1 MTDTDTAAQPA
12 AAAAAGV
19 ADKGEQDFGR
29 RANESRAD
37 FIKREYSAL
46 RPFVII
52 SSSCEPG
59 PAQLQQPQAASRRR
73 SSSKG
78 SRGHAP
84 TAASVDVAMGVLVL
98 VGCSASSFGWTAAVR
113 SNMSCS
119 NVLCP
124 ASKQTSEPVQG
135 TSFHLPVNSGLPST
149 LL

>member
-84 TAASVDVAMGVLVL
+84 TAASVDVAMGMLVV
-98 VGCSASSFGWTAAVR
+98 VGCSARSASSSRGSFGWAAT
-113 SNMSCS
+113 SASASC
-119 NVLCP
+119 P
-124 ASKQTSEPVQG
+124 WPSKQADTRA
-135 TSFHLPVNSGLPST
+135 
-149 LL
+149 